1 VSHYQ
6 VSPDQVIPTLQKNI
20 LVDGFHVII
29 DLEKSKGSYIHD
41 AVSGKDLLD
50 FYSYFASLPVGHNH
64 PKLTNDPE
72 FIKALTRAAIANP
85 ANSDIYCPEYAAFVE
100 QFAKHAMPAELKYLF
115 FVAGGALA
123 IENALKTAFDWKV
136 RKNRAAGKGEKGSKI
151 LHFRECF
158 HGRSGYTM
166 SLTNTDPVKTDLFP
180 KFSDWPRITN
190 PKIQFPLDDKENK
203 RVAEV
208 EARAVAEI
216 EDAFARYPD
225 DIAAIIIEPIQG
237 EGGDNH
243 FRKEFFVELRRL
255 ADKHDAL
262 LIFDEVQTGG
272 GLTGKLWAYQHFGV
286 TPDILAFGKKFQ
298 VCGIAVGP
306 RIDEV
311 KDNVFK
317 VSSRIN
323 STWGGNLVDMV
334 RCIKYLEIIR
344 EEKLVENAA
353 AMGEKMLG
361 GLRDM
366 AKKFDCISNVR
377 GRGLFV
383 AFTLKDTAQRNA
395 IRQACWD
402 AGLASLSSGSTSI
415 RFRPCLTVTAAE
427 IDKAMGILEQA
438 LEKTIGKKRAAG

>member
-1 VSHYQ
+1 
-6 VSPDQVIPTLQKNI
+6 
-20 LVDGFHVII
+20 
-29 DLEKSKGSYIHD
+29 
-41 AVSGKDLLD
+41 
-50 FYSYFASLPVGHNH
+50 
-64 PKLTNDPE
+64 
-72 FIKALTRAAIANP
+72 
-85 ANSDIYCPEYAAFVE
+85 
-100 QFAKHAMPAELKYLF
+100 M
-115 FVAGGALA
+115 
-123 IENALKTAFDWKV
+123 ENALKTAFDWKV
-136 RKNRAAGKGEKGSKI
+136 RKNRAAGKGDKGTKI

-166 SLTNTDPVKTDLFP
+166 SLTNTDPVKTDLYP
-180 KFSDWPRITN
+180 KFADWPRITN
-190 PKIQFPLDDKENK
+190 PKIQFPLDAKETK

-243 FRKEFFVELRRL
+243 FRKEFFQELRRL
-255 ADKHDAL
+255 ADKNDAL

-272 GLTGKLWAYQHFGV
+272 GLTGKLWAYQHYGV
-286 TPDILAFGKKFQ
+286 TPDLVAFGKKFQ
-298 VCGIAVGP
+298 VCGIMAGP
-306 RIDEV
+306 RVDEV
-311 KDNVFK
+311 PDNVFK

-334 RCIKYLEIIR
+334 RCIKYLEIMR

-353 AMGEKMLG
+353 AMGEKMVK
-361 GLRDM
+361 GLNAM

-383 AFTLKDTAQRNA
+383 AFTLESTKQRNA

-402 AGLASLSSGSTSI
+402 AGLATLSSGPVSI
-415 RFRPCLTVTAAE
+415 RFRPCLTVTAEE
-427 IDKAMGILEQA
+427 IDKAMGILEKA
-438 LEKTIGKKRAAG
+438 MDKVVGKKR

>member
-1 VSHYQ
+1 MSRFQ
-6 VSPDQVIPTLQKNI
+6 VPPAEVIPNLQKHI

-41 AVSGKDLLD
+41 AVTGKDILD

-64 PKLTNDPE
+64 PRLASDPD
-72 FIKALTRAAIANP
+72 FMQALTRAALANP
-85 ANSDIYCPEYAAFVE
+85 SNSDIYCPEYAYFVE

-115 FVAGGALA
+115 FVAGGAPA
-123 IENALKTAFDWKV
+123 IENALKTAFDWKI
-136 RKNRAAGKGEKGSKI
+136 RKNRAAGKGDKGTKI
-151 LHFRECF
+151 LHFREAF

-166 SLTNTDPVKTDLFP
+166 SLTNTDPIKTDLFP
-180 KFSDWPRITN
+180 KFDWPRVTN
-190 PKIQFPLDDKENK
+190 PKLQFPITDAELK
-203 RVAEV
+203 RVAE
-208 EARAVAEI
+208 EEKKAVAEI
-216 EDAFARYPD
+216 EQAFAKNPD

-272 GLTGKLWAYQHFGV
+272 GLTGKLWCYQHFEV
-286 TPDILAFGKKFQ
+286 TPDIVAFGKKFQ
-298 VCGIAVGP
+298 VCGIMVGP
-306 RIDEV
+306 RVDQV
-311 KDNVFK
+311 PDNVFK

-344 EEKLVENAA
+344 EEKLVEHAA

-361 GLRDM
+361 GLHAI
-366 AKKFDCISNVR
+366 AKKYPVITNVR
-377 GRGLFV
+377 GQGLFV
-383 AFTLKDTAQRNA
+383 AFTFPTSAERNA
-395 IRQACWD
+395 VRQACWD
-402 AGLASLSSGSTSI
+402 LGLATLSSGSTSI
-415 RFRPCLTVTAAE
+415 RFRPCLNVSATE
-427 IDKAMGILEQA
+427 IDKALEILERALAQA
-438 LEKTIGKKRAAG
+438 IGQKRAAG